1 MFFAVR
7 KCVRISV
14 SKYLWRNAVGN
25 LLSKGIEAEEQR
37 TGRNKETSINHTY
50 IEGGE
55 FRKKFDSISDDKEL
69 NKLIYTLAKQ
79 MLIHRSGTLYED
91 MYWIDYDEC
100 EVVAKEIDSRI
111 ERKIIYSD
119 ATKKVI
125 EAYKKSP
132 DKTLITIHS
141 HPSSFPPSIDD
152 FMANY
157 DNDYTLGLVVCHN
170 GSIFMYAASEAI
182 NSDYYNLVVADYIKD
197 GYNDYEAQIKAIN
210 ELQKNFDI
218 IFKEV
223 VTL

>member
-1 MFFAVR
+1 MFFVVR

-91 MYWIDYDEC
+91 MYW
-100 EVVAKEIDSRI
+100 
-111 ERKIIYSD
+111 
-119 ATKKVI
+119 
-125 EAYKKSP
+125 
-132 DKTLITIHS
+132 
-141 HPSSFPPSIDD
+141 
-152 FMANY
+152 
-157 DNDYTLGLVVCHN
+157 
-170 GSIFMYAASEAI
+170 
-182 NSDYYNLVVADYIKD
+182 D

-223 VTL
+223 VAL

>member
-1 MFFAVR
+1 
-7 KCVRISV
+7 
-14 SKYLWRNAVGN
+14 
-25 LLSKGIEAEEQR
+25 
-37 TGRNKETSINHTY
+37 
-50 IEGGE
+50 
-55 FRKKFDSISDDKEL
+55 
-69 NKLIYTLAKQ
+69 

-100 EVVAKEIDSRI
+100 EVVAKEINSRI

-223 VTL
+223 VAL